1 MEKSTRKLSHRT
13 AAQWAGQVDFVYKFS
28 LLGASDATLADQIN
42 VDERTINGWKLSCP
56 AFCQSIKKGKDVA
69 DVQVAAS
76 LFKSAIG
83 GHFVKRRM
91 VISFAKLVALLVL
104 FSTGLSSC
112 AEFKEAGR
120 TIGHTTR
127 NVTREIG
134 HGTRDAAKEIGHG
147 TKRVVNSIGQETNDA
162 EKPLSDDE

>member
-1 MEKSTRKLSHRT
+1 MT
-13 AAQWAGQVDFVYKFS
+13 
-28 LLGASDATLADQIN
+28 
-42 VDERTINGWKLSCP
+42 
-56 AFCQSIKKGKDVA
+56 
-69 DVQVAAS
+69 
-76 LFKSAIG
+76 
-83 GHFVKRRM
+83 
-91 VISFAKLVALLVL
+91 ISFAKVVAFFVIC
-104 FSTGLSSC
+104 STGLLSSC

-162 EKPLSDDE
+162 AKPSPDDEQ

>member
-1 MEKSTRKLSHRT
+1 LF
-13 AAQWAGQVDFVYKFS
+13 GP
-28 LLGASDATLADQIN
+28 SDATLAEQID
-42 VDERTINGWKLSCP
+42 VDERTIDGWKLSYP
-56 AFCQSIKKGKDVA
+56 EFCQFIKKGKDVA
-69 DVQVAAS
+69 AVQVAAS
-76 LFKSAIG
+76 LFKSATG
-83 GHFVKRRM
+83 GHFVKRGM

-127 NVTREIG
+127 DVTREIG

-147 TKRVVNSIGQETNDA
+147 TKRVVNSIGQEIN
-162 EKPLSDDE
+162 DDEQ